1 MLNTSELLKNIANVR
16 IGVIG
21 DFCLDVYWHADMRK
35 SELSRETPH
44 FPLPIVSE
52 RLSPG
57 GAGNVVANICALKP
71 ARVKCLGVFG
81 NDWRGMALKGE
92 LEKAGADI
100 SGVVLTSDWI
110 TNTYIKPLRQGLTD
124 VVYEDPRLDF
134 TNYAVLPQKCEKA
147 LISNLEAEASS
158 LDVLCVCDQ
167 RRFSCITEKVRNKIM
182 ELATDGLTVIV
193 DSRDR
198 IGLYANVIVKPNA
211 IEACHIAQII
221 NTQDI
226 KTLCRVAKSLE
237 TRTRRPVGITIGDK
251 GCIVCSKGKAKHIE
265 AIKVDGEIDICGAG
279 DTFMS
284 ALACAIGTGATIEEA
299 AFLGNVASSITIRK
313 LKQTG
318 TASPEEI
325 LSTIKQKNRR
335 KA

>member
-1 MLNTSELLKNIANVR
+1 MLEIPKILKRIGKVK

-21 DFCLDVYWHADMRK
+21 DFCLDVYWHADMKK

-52 RLSPG
+52 RMSPG

-71 ARVKCLGVFG
+71 AKVVCLGVFG
-81 NDWRGMALKGE
+81 NDWRGTALKGE

-100 SGVVLTSDWI
+100 SCVVSSNDWV
-110 TNTYIKPLRQGLTD
+110 TNTYIKPLRQGFTD

-134 TNYAVLPQKCEKA
+134 TNYADLPSASEKA
-147 LISNLEAEASS
+147 LIRNLEAVAPS

-167 RRFSCITEKVRNKIM
+167 MQFGCVTPKVRKKII
-182 ELATDGLTVIV
+182 ELAADGLTVIV

-198 IGLYANVIVKPNA
+198 IGMYENVIVKPND
-211 IEACHIAQII
+211 IEACRAAQVPH
-221 NTQDI
+221 TQDI
-226 KTLCRVAKSLE
+226 RALCGVAKSLE
-237 TRTRRPVGITIGDK
+237 KRTKRPAVITVGDK
-251 GCIVCSKGKAKHIE
+251 GCIVCSKGKATQVQPL
-265 AIKVDGEIDICGAG
+265 KVTGEIDICGAG

-284 ALACAIGTGATIEEA
+284 SLACAIAADAPIEKA
-299 AFLGNVASSITIRK
+299 ALLGNVASSITIKK

-318 TASPEEI
+318 TASPKEI
-325 LSTIKQKNRR
+325 LTAIQK
-335 KA
+335 